1 MRDNSKRIKPNLTD
15 DASSVIVTKSQQQDI
30 NQNIFNFATP
40 TDFVK
45 LPSGGK
51 YYDPSH
57 PLHNVD
63 TVEIRYMTAK
73 DEDILTSKA
82 LIKQGIVIDRLIESV
97 VLDKRIKAADLLSGD
112 KNALLVGARTTGFG
126 PEYKTNITCPSCGT
140 VNKYSFDLSD
150 INFKPEPDYED
161 LEVEPTEE
169 GTFIFKLPRTGVNVE
184 VKLLTGNDEYQ
195 LIQTMERREKKGL
208 PISVTTTQLM
218 SIIVS
223 VNGVT
228 NRQQISEFIS
238 NMPSY
243 DSRHLREVYA
253 KLVPNIDMVQ
263 EFQCEKCGT
272 EKEVDIPIT
281 VDFFWTG

>member
-1 MRDNSKRIKPNLTD
+1 MRDNSKRIKPNLSD
-15 DASSVIVTKSQQQDI
+15 DLSSVIATNQQQE
-30 NQNIFNFATP
+30 QNIFNFATP

-51 YYDPSH
+51 YYPPNH
-57 PLHNVD
+57 PLHNID

-97 VLDKRIKAADLLSGD
+97 VLDKRIKTADLLSGD
-112 KNALLVGARTTGFG
+112 KNALLVGARVTGFG
-126 PEYKTNITCPSCGT
+126 PEYKTNITCPNCGHI
-140 VNKYSFDLSD
+140 NKHAFDLSEVEP
-150 INFKPEPDYED
+150 KPEPDYEE
-161 LEVEPTEE
+161 LEVEKTEE

-184 VKLLTGNDEYQ
+184 VKLMTGSDETQ
-195 LIQTMERREKKGL
+195 LLQTMERREKKGL

-223 VNGVT
+223 VNGIT
-228 NRQQISEFIS
+228 NRTQISEFVG

-243 DSRHLREVYA
+243 DSRYLREVYA

-263 EFQCEKCGT
+263 EFQCEKCGA

-281 VDFFWTG
+281 VDFFWS

>member
-15 DASSVIVTKSQQQDI
+15 DVSSMIATKTEQE
-30 NQNIFNFATP
+30 QNIFNFATP

-51 YYDPSH
+51 YYPPNH

-82 LIKQGIVIDRLIESV
+82 LIKQGIVVDRLIESV
-97 VLDKRIKAADLLSGD
+97 VLDKRIKTADLLSGD
-112 KNALLVGARTTGFG
+112 KNALLVGARITGFG
-126 PEYKTNITCPSCGT
+126 PEYKTNITCPNCSH
-140 VNKYSFDLSD
+140 VNKHTFDLSEVD
-150 INFKPEPDYED
+150 IKAEPDYEE
-161 LEVEPTEE
+161 LEVEKTEE

-184 VKLLTGNDEYQ
+184 VKLMTGSDEMM
-195 LIQTMERREKKGL
+195 LLQTMERREKKGL

-218 SIIVS
+218 SIVVS
-223 VNGVT
+223 VNGIT
-228 NRQQISEFIS
+228 NRTQISEFIN

-243 DSRHLREVYA
+243 DSRHLREVYN

-263 EFQCEKCGT
+263 EFQCEKCGA

-281 VDFFWTG
+281 VDFFWS